1 MFGRSSCGGL
11 AKNKPEQDYARQKQ
25 LFLKAIVWTYMSLF
39 SLHKNKKREQKHNGR
54 EQLWQP
60 SKIQTR
66 ARTCSVE
73 AAVTV
78 YKGLHMQDM
87 CVENLGLY
95 SMEDAGILEPS
106 FVSFQK
112 DAFMFY
118 EKLSCWLQNS
128 TTDIYAGVRTFEILY
143 VCF

>member
-1 MFGRSSCGGL
+1 
-11 AKNKPEQDYARQKQ
+11 
-25 LFLKAIVWTYMSLF
+25 MSLF

-54 EQLWQP
+54 EQLWQT
-60 SKIQTR
+60 SKNQTR

-78 YKGLHMQDM
+78 YKGLYMQDM

-106 FVSFQK
+106 YASFQK
-112 DAFMFY
+112 DALSHTYVFKMTHSSFMRPFLLAP
-118 EKLSCWLQNS
+118 KHNSQN
-128 TTDIYAGVRTFEILY
+128 L
-143 VCF
+143 